1 MTLLMYVSRLL
12 GGKHC
17 WDMFGW
23 VVPNGLTP
31 DFKQSW
37 MADDDAA
44 LEKYMPT
51 FAIAGRI
58 AMVFRTQL
66 LMAIFLKRRT
76 DNVLPAY
83 AEMIPGAMFRLS
95 SCYDFN

>member
-1 MTLLMYVSRLL
+1 
-12 GGKHC
+12 
-17 WDMFGW
+17 MFGW